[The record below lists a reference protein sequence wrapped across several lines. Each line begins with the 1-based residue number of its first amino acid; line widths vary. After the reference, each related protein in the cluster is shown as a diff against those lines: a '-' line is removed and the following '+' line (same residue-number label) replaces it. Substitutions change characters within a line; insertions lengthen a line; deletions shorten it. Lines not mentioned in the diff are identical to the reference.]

1 MLQQEGVAL
10 GVALSQRS
18 LARQAAQCVLHRQP
32 ALCVTRLGGGASR

>member
-18 LARQAAQCVLHRQP
+18 LARQAAQRMLHRQL